1 MTAPIAPTTGRK
13 RHMAD
18 APRFAPGRV
27 TCTAC
32 FDFKNLLGFR
42 VGASLLDVS
51 PQILIEGA

>member
-1 MTAPIAPTTGRK
+1 
-13 RHMAD
+13 MAD
-18 APRFAPGRV
+18 APRFAPGRI

-42 VGASLLDVS
+42 VGTNLLDVS